1 MKRKLYL
8 FTGFGFIGLNILNYL
23 KNDKFKLNIIGRKKK
38 YPFKILINKK
48 KFNFRFN
55 RVSGAISSILGL
67 KSFKRP

>member
-38 YPFKILINKK
+38 YPLFENLRI
-48 KFNFRFN
+48 
-55 RVSGAISSILGL
+55 
-67 KSFKRP
+67 

>member
-38 YPFKILINKK
+38 YPFKIFIDKK
-48 KFNFRFN
+48 KFNIIN
-55 RVSGAISSILGL
+55 
-67 KSFKRP
+67 P